1 MKMNGDMK
9 PFILGLLTF
18 AAASCFFSRQSIK
31 QIKNKTSLDQYKN
44 RLKEFFLEED
54 VNRKMQDMCEF
65 MDHGIN
71 AEDAF
76 AMIIQE
82 SSIERF

>member
-1 MKMNGDMK
+1 MKTNGNMK
-9 PFILGLLTF
+9 PFILGLLTIVS
-18 AAASCFFSRQSIK
+18 ASYFFNRQSIK
-31 QIKNKTSLDQYKN
+31 QVQNKTSLDQYKN

-54 VNRKMQDMCEF
+54 VNRKMQGMCEF

>member
-1 MKMNGDMK
+1 MKTNGNMN
-9 PFILGLLTF
+9 PFILGLLTI
-18 AAASCFFSRQSIK
+18 AAVSCFFNRQSIK
-31 QIKNKTSLDQYKN
+31 QIQNKTSLDQYKN
-44 RLKEFFLEED
+44 RLKEFFLEEN

-76 AMIIQE
+76 AMVIQE

>member
-1 MKMNGDMK
+1 
-9 PFILGLLTF
+9 
-18 AAASCFFSRQSIK
+18 
-31 QIKNKTSLDQYKN
+31 
-44 RLKEFFLEED
+44 
-54 VNRKMQDMCEF
+54 MCEF

-76 AMIIQE
+76 AMVIQE